1 MWQVWL
7 ILAGIFVIFE
17 MIIPTDFLIFWVGV
31 GAAITSICSI
41 FIDNITIQIGIFC
54 ISSIL
59 LLFCT
64 KPFVKKFMKNS
75 TNMTTNSYSNIG
87 KTGIVI
93 SDIDPISG
101 KGQVKLGNEIWSA
114 KSTNQEIIKKD
125 TLIKVD
131 SIEGVKVVV
140 SVNEQSEVKV

>member
-1 MWQVWL
+1 
-7 ILAGIFVIFE
+7 
-17 MIIPTDFLIFWVGV
+17 
-31 GAAITSICSI
+31 
-41 FIDNITIQIGIFC
+41 
-54 ISSIL
+54 
-59 LLFCT
+59 
-64 KPFVKKFMKNS
+64 
-75 TNMTTNSYSNIG
+75 MTTNSYSNIG